1 MLLMIAALSS
11 DAVTGQLFWDGPRPG
26 PNQGNDDNVP
36 PVRPPTE
43 CQRNCAAALYDCLSS
58 NDAPPFDPD
67 TSCFNEFFDCN
78 RGCPFREEKVA
89 GLRGGHFIK
98 RVVADDSLE

>member
-1 MLLMIAALSS
+1 MIAALSS
-11 DAVTGQLFWDGPRPG
+11 DVVTGQLFWDGPRPG
-26 PNQGNDDNVP
+26 PNRPPEP
-36 PVRPPTE
+36 PVPPPTE
-43 CQRNCAAALYDCLSS
+43 CQHNCAAAHYNCISS
-58 NDAPPFDPD
+58 HDAPPFDPD

-98 RVVADDSLE
+98 QVVADYSSE